1 MRIVEHFRQKR
12 RHYEDRQQD
21 IPLSNRY
28 LTEIGSK
35 VVWVRS
41 NLVQVGGFKYTLSI
55 VFVF

>member
-12 RHYEDRQQD
+12 RQFEDRQQD
-21 IPLSNRY
+21 IPLPNRY

-41 NLVQVGGFKYTLSI
+41 NLVQVNNIRF
-55 VFVF
+55 